1 MTFKSDVK
9 SQYILWHLDYIKN
22 IKIAYSVCSFSTFF
36 KRFYFLFKL
45 FLDQMKFWCVL
56 YEKQY

>member
-45 FLDQMKFWCVL
+45 FLDQMKF
-56 YEKQY
+56 